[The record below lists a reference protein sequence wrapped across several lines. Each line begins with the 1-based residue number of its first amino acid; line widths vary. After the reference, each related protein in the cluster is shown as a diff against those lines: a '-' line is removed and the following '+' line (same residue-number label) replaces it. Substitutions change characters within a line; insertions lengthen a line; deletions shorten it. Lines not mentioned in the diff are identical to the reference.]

1 MSENLHQLSSMTTSK
16 TVDWEVAQIS
26 SRTQKMST
34 ENVYRQIVVSLTDQY
49 MAIKEHYNLN
59 EDATVDK
66 IIEIAQKLCSRI

>member
-1 MSENLHQLSSMTTSK
+1 MSENSHQSSSTTTSK
-16 TVDWEVAQIS
+16 TVDWEIGMIS
-26 SRTQKMST
+26 ERTQRMST
-34 ENVYRQIVVSLTDQY
+34 ENVYRQIVVNLADQY